1 MMSANMSA
9 GEAQILRARIGAALT
24 AQGGQVTPQTTSMVN
39 GHLHAL
45 IFAAADALPIGTTP
59 LHLSDAVVADAV
71 RWTQW
76 FASECPSE
84 VLDTLVPFDVG
95 WEVGMTRTGRR
106 TACDGVWIHDLDEH
120 VITRTRNLA
129 HAIPATWLEA
139 QPGQMW
145 ISARSQPTPA
155 DPVSRPLSARAVSV
169 GNGR

>member
-1 MMSANMSA
+1 MSA
-9 GEAQILRARIGAALT
+9 GEAHICRARIGTAIT
-24 AQGGQVTPQTTSMVN
+24 AQGGQPTRRSRALVN
-39 GHLHAL
+39 GHLQAL
-45 IFAAADALPIGTTP
+45 IFAAADALPCGTTP

-76 FASECPSE
+76 FASVCPQE

-106 TACDGVWIHDLDEH
+106 TACDGVWIHDLDED

-129 HAIPATWLEA
+129 HAIPATWLQA

-145 ISARSQPTPA
+145 ISARSEPTPA
-155 DPVSRPLSARAVSV
+155 DPVSRPLPARAISV